1 MFENLISME
10 SLLAIS
16 VGAIVSFRI
25 SKLNVDLRSD
35 VRNQSPN
42 INGNN
47 NQVIYNKAMMPLR
60 KEMAFSVKVCAFVMM
75 LLFHLYPFFFI
86 KLNYSLSFILPVLS
100 LIGVAN
106 NFRMNGFS
114 HFWDILY
121 PLASFV
127 MGGLLYCSAIVM
139 LDHVNIYPQLASLF
153 ESLASYGFKEWMNS
167 PHEIQSLSFIILS
180 SVACP
185 LLIVAGFYLAFAH
198 TEARDG
204 NKAFGF
210 SVLMLVGGYVAYVFM
225 SGFLFSPDQ
234 NVHSTSLLSFPFRH
248 ILSFFPL

>member
-1 MFENLISME
+1 MFESLISME

-25 SKLNVDLRSD
+25 SKLNVDIRSD

-47 NQVIYNKAMMPLR
+47 NQVVYNEVMMPIR

-75 LLFHLYPFFFI
+75 VLFHMYPFFFI
-86 KLNYSLSFILPVLS
+86 KLTHSLSFILPILS
-100 LIGVAN
+100 LIGVAS
-106 NFRMNGFS
+106 NFRVNGFS
-114 HFWDILY
+114 QFWNVLY
-121 PLASFV
+121 PIASFV
-127 MGGLLYCSAIVM
+127 MGGIFYCSAIVM
-139 LDHVNIYPQLASLF
+139 LDHVTIYPQLTSLF
-153 ESLASYGFKEWMNS
+153 DSLVSYGFKEWMGS
-167 PHEIQSLSFIILS
+167 PHEMQSFVLIIFS

-204 NKAFGF
+204 NKAFAF
-210 SVLMLVGGYVAYVFM
+210 SFFMLISGYVAYVFL

-234 NVHSTSLLSFPFRH
+234 NIHSTSLLSFPFRY
-248 ILSFFPL
+248 ILSFFPH

>member
-1 MFENLISME
+1 MFESLFSIE

-47 NQVIYNKAMMPLR
+47 NQVVYNKVMMPIR

-75 LLFHLYPFFFI
+75 LLFHMYPIFFI
-86 KLNYSLSFILPVLS
+86 KLTHSLSFILPILS

-106 NFRMNGFS
+106 NFRVNGFS
-114 HFWDILY
+114 QFWDVLY
-121 PLASFV
+121 PIASLV
-127 MGGLLYCSAIVM
+127 MGGLFYCSAIVM
-139 LDHVNIYPQLASLF
+139 LDHVTIYPQLTSLF
-153 ESLASYGFKEWMNS
+153 DSLASYSFKEWMNA
-167 PHEIQSLSFIILS
+167 PHEMQSFVLIIFS

-204 NKAFGF
+204 NKAFAF
-210 SVLMLVGGYVAYVFM
+210 SFLMLVSGYVAYVFL

-234 NVHSTSLLSFPFRH
+234 NIHSTSLLIFPFRY
-248 ILSFFPL
+248 IFSFLPH